1 MPRLTDSNSG
11 PVDFCRD
18 CFPCEGD
25 AAERYQFAVNPNAND
40 GRGDCFEYECDHPDY
55 ECDDYTCHL
64 CGCELTR
71 RDN

>member
-11 PVDFCRD
+11 PIDFCLG
-18 CFPCEGD
+18 CFPAEGE
-25 AAERYQFAVNPNAND
+25 AAERYQFEVKPTAND

-55 ECDDYTCHL
+55 ECDDYTCHM